1 MSSVADTG
9 VTVSERGDLLI
20 VALRPPAGPGDP
32 VGAWMVNAVAA
43 LIAEVRQHADTMAR
57 PGRIALVLEAPAVT
71 GQDERAAAQGLAHAV
86 RGIAQSIALELAPGT
101 RVNAVLCDA
110 SGAPDDALALLA
122 GADGG
127 FITGSTIDLRR
138 SS

>member
-9 VTVSERGDLLI
+9 VRVTERGDLLI
-20 VALRPPAGPGDP
+20 VALRPTAGPADP
-32 VGAWMVNAVAA
+32 VGAWMVEAVAA
-43 LIAEVRQHADTMAR
+43 LIAEIRQQAGAVAR
-57 PGRIALVLEAPAVT
+57 PGRIALVLELPAVT

-86 RGIAQSIALELAPGT
+86 RGIAQSVALELAPGT
-101 RVNAVLCDA
+101 RVNAVLCDV

-122 GADGG
+122 GPDGG